1 MARTK
6 AFDQSAVLD
15 KAMRVF
21 WAKGYEA
28 TSLQD
33 LVDGMGINR
42 QSLYDTYGD
51 KHALYLAA
59 LDRYAKTVGPVAIQ
73 PLIGIEHKPGAVR
86 AAIRQALQNV
96 VDEELCDGQGKGCL
110 IANAALESANR
121 DDDVKQRVAA
131 AAAGTERVFRAALD
145 LGQARG
151 EFAASLDT
159 LAGARFLANTVSG
172 LRVMSK
178 TSGSRQALQDVLAM
192 ALKILDVP

>member
-6 AFDQSAVLD
+6 AFDQTVVLD
-15 KAMRVF
+15 KAMHVF

-42 QSLYDTYGD
+42 QSLYDTFGD

-59 LDRYAKTVGPVAIQ
+59 LERYAQTVGPVAIQ
-73 PLIGIEHKPGAVR
+73 PLIDIPDKPDAVR

-110 IANAALESANR
+110 IANAALECAHRDSA
-121 DDDVKQRVAA
+121 VHKRVAA
-131 AAAGTERVFRAALD
+131 AASGTERVFRAALD
-145 LGQARG
+145 LGKARG
-151 EFAASLDT
+151 EFDASMDT
-159 LAGARFLANTVSG
+159 LACARFLASTVSG

-178 TSGSRQALQDVLAM
+178 TSGSRQALQDVLTI
-192 ALKILDVP
+192 ALKALDD

>member
-6 AFDQSAVLD
+6 AFDQTVVLD

-42 QSLYDTYGD
+42 QSLYDTFGD

-59 LDRYAKTVGPVAIQ
+59 LERYAQTVGPVAIQ
-73 PLIGIEHKPGAVR
+73 PLIDIPDKPDAVR

-110 IANAALESANR
+110 IANAALECASR
-121 DDDVKQRVAA
+121 DDLVQKRVAA
-131 AAAGTERVFRAALD
+131 AASGTERVFRAALD
-145 LGQARG
+145 LGKARG
-151 EFAASLDT
+151 EFDASMDT
-159 LAGARFLANTVSG
+159 LACARFLASTVSG

-178 TSGSRQALQDVLAM
+178 TSGSRQALQDVLTI
-192 ALKILDVP
+192 ALKALDD